1 MTERYS
7 AILPN
12 ARLLL
17 TMGLAALM
25 AGPFAMA
32 APAPRPSI
40 AGVEARLKGRIGV
53 FAMRGSATVK
63 HRTDERFAYCSTFK
77 WVLGAAVLKRVEEG
91 RLDLARK
98 VTYSE
103 KDLLEP
109 CALTRAHLRE
119 GMSIGELCAATITT
133 SDNTAANLLEP
144 LVGGP
149 SGMQAFVRGL
159 GDAVMRFDR
168 MEPELNSNL
177 PGDPRDT
184 TTPEAMARLLRTV
197 LETEALSKASREQ
210 LLGWMK
216 ATTTGSRRIRAGVPQ
231 GWIVANKTGTGSNG
245 IANDVAVLY
254 PPQGAPI
261 FLCIFTESR
270 RAEPQAREA
279 AIAEVTRLA
288 LEELR

>member
-7 AILPN
+7 AIRPL

-17 TMGLAALM
+17 AAGLTALM
-25 AGPFAMA
+25 AGPFAWA
-32 APAPRPSI
+32 APVPRASI

-53 FAMRGSATVK
+53 FALRGSATVE
-63 HRTDERFAYCSTFK
+63 HRADERFAYCSTFK

-91 RLDLARK
+91 KLDLAHK
-98 VTYSE
+98 VTYGE

-133 SDNTAANLLEP
+133 SDNAAANLLEP

-149 SGMQAFVRGL
+149 SGMQAFVRSL
-159 GDAVMRFDR
+159 GDSVMRFDR
-168 MEPELNSNL
+168 LEPELNSNL
-177 PGDPRDT
+177 PGDLRDT
-184 TTPEAMARLLRTV
+184 TTPEAMARLLRTA
-197 LETEALSKASREQ
+197 LETGALTKASREQ

-216 ATTTGSRRIRAGVPQ
+216 ATITGKNRIRAGVPQ
-231 GWIVANKTGTGSNG
+231 GWVVANKTGTGSNG
-245 IANDVAVLY
+245 VANDVAVIY
-254 PPQGAPI
+254 PPQGTPI

-270 RAEPQAREA
+270 KAEPQAREA

-288 LEELR
+288 LEELK

>member
-1 MTERYS
+1 MF
-7 AILPN
+7 
-12 ARLLL
+12 
-17 TMGLAALM
+17 AL
-25 AGPFAMA
+25 
-32 APAPRPSI
+32 
-40 AGVEARLKGRIGV
+40 
-53 FAMRGSATVK
+53 RGSATVTY
-63 HRTDERFAYCSTFK
+63 RADERFAYCSTFK

-91 RLDLARK
+91 KLDLARK
-98 VTYSE
+98 VTYGE

-133 SDNTAANLLEP
+133 SDNAAANLLEP
-144 LVGGP
+144 LVGGL

-159 GDAVMRFDR
+159 GDTVMRFDR

-184 TTPEAMARLLRTV
+184 TTPEAMAHLLRSV
-197 LETEALSKASREQ
+197 LETEALTKASREQ

-216 ATTTGSRRIRAGVPQ
+216 ATTTGKSRIRAGVPQ
-231 GWIVANKTGTGSNG
+231 GWTVANKTGTGSNG
-245 IANDVAVLY
+245 ITNDVAVIY

-261 FLCIFTESR
+261 FLCIFIESR
-270 RAEPQAREA
+270 KAEPQAREA

-288 LEELR
+288 LEALE

>member
-7 AILPN
+7 AIRPL

-17 TMGLAALM
+17 AAGLTALM
-25 AGPFAMA
+25 AGPFAWA
-32 APAPRPSI
+32 APVPRASI

-53 FAMRGSATVK
+53 FALRGSATVE
-63 HRTDERFAYCSTFK
+63 HRADERFAYCSTFK

-91 RLDLARK
+91 KLDLAHK
-98 VTYSE
+98 VTYGE

-133 SDNTAANLLEP
+133 SDNAAANLLEP

-149 SGMQAFVRGL
+149 SGMQAFVRSL
-159 GDAVMRFDR
+159 GDSVMRFDR
-168 MEPELNSNL
+168 LEPDLNSNL
-177 PGDPRDT
+177 PGDLRDT
-184 TTPEAMARLLRTV
+184 TTPEAMARLLRTA
-197 LETEALSKASREQ
+197 LETGALTKASREQ

-216 ATTTGSRRIRAGVPQ
+216 ATITGKNRIRAGVPQ
-231 GWIVANKTGTGSNG
+231 GWVVANKTGTGSNG
-245 IANDVAVLY
+245 VANDVAVIY
-254 PPQGAPI
+254 PPQGTPI

-270 RAEPQAREA
+270 KAEPQAREA

-288 LEELR
+288 LEELK

>member
-1 MTERYS
+1 MTER
-7 AILPN
+7 LPRTRFRI
-12 ARLLL
+12 RLLL
-17 TMGLAALM
+17 AVGLATLM
-25 AGPFAMA
+25 AGPFAWA
-32 APAPRPSI
+32 APVPRTSI

-53 FAMRGSATVK
+53 FATRGSTTVN
-63 HRTDERFAYCSTFK
+63 HRAHERFAYCSTFK
-77 WVLGAAVLKRVEEG
+77 WVLGAAVLKHVEG
-91 RLDLARK
+91 GKLDLARK
-98 VTYSE
+98 VTYGE

-119 GMSIGELCAATITT
+119 GMSIGELCAATIAT
-133 SDNTAANLLEP
+133 SDNAAANLLEP
-144 LVGGP
+144 MVGGP
-149 SGMQAFVRGL
+149 SGMQAFVRSL

-210 LLGWMK
+210 LLAWMK

-254 PPQGAPI
+254 PTQGEPI
-261 FLCIFTESR
+261 YLCIFTESR
-270 RAEPQAREA
+270 KTEPQTREA
-279 AIAEVTRLA
+279 AIAEVTRLV
-288 LEELR
+288 LESLK